1 MNIQEIINQLHNIN
15 TILQQKID
23 QEQEWNKKLSAD
35 ETPVS
40 ILTYKRYRLLVND
53 DEYEQLDAM
62 CENLFDTYTTYKTI
76 LFDNELITN
85 TYSGDSDSYNT
96 EDSPSDN
103 DVSNESEEKILS
115 DDEIIAVAE
124 KTTNN

>member
-40 ILTYKRYRLLVND
+40 ILAYKRYRLLVND

-62 CENLFDTYTTYKTI
+62 CENLFDTYTTYKTF

-96 EDSPSDN
+96 EDNPSDN

>member
-23 QEQEWNKKLSAD
+23 QEQEWNKKLSD
-35 ETPVS
+35 DDTPVS
-40 ILTYKRYRLLVND
+40 ILAYKRYRLLVND
-53 DEYEQLDAM
+53 DEYEQLDTM
-62 CENLFDTYTTYKTI
+62 CENLFDTYTTYKTF

-96 EDSPSDN
+96 EDNPSDN

>member
-62 CENLFDTYTTYKTI
+62 CENLFDTYTTYKTF

-85 TYSGDSDSYNT
+85 TYSGDGDSYNT